1 MEETSVMI
9 PDSSII
15 HVIQIA
21 KLRFDIAFFI
31 FDNELNIL
39 RFGKSE
45 ENSVSESFQYAT
57 LRLKRN

>member
-1 MEETSVMI
+1 MI

-21 KLRFDIAFFI
+21 KLRFVIAVFF

-39 RFGKSE
+39 RFGRLE
-45 ENSVSESFQYAT
+45 ENGVWEFLQVTT
-57 LRLKRN
+57 LRRKKN

>member
-1 MEETSVMI
+1 MI